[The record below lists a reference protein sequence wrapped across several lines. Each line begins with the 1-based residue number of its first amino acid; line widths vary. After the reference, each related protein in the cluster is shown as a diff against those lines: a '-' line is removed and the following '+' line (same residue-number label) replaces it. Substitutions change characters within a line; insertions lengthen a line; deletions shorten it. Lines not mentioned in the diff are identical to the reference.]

1 MQTVTSSTQ
10 NAPSTLHPLF
20 AAIIAAH
27 FTPLTAP
34 RVQVVGAE
42 CIHCG
47 CPDQTDAPCEG
58 CAALDEM
65 ADRYAASQQE
75 AF

>member
-1 MQTVTSSTQ
+1 MQTVTRSTQ
-10 NAPSTLHPLF
+10 NALHPIF

-27 FTPLTAP
+27 FSPVAAP
-34 RVQVVGAE
+34 RVQVVGE
-42 CIHCG
+42 DCIHCG

-75 AF
+75 AL